1 MIAKRGMLSLRARDT
16 LEGYSLILPWIIG
29 FIVFGAFPIF
39 YSLFLSFTKWN
50 IVGKAQ
56 WVGVRNFVRMFDLS
70 RSTGTEFLKS
80 VYVTFYYSILSIPAR
95 VVLAITLALL
105 LRRPIKGRR
114 FCLTVLYLPSVISG
128 VSMALMWKWIFHNRF
143 GLVNGILKVFS
154 IQGPNW
160 FLHTSTAVPA
170 FVVMSLWN
178 VGFMLIVY
186 LGTLQSIP
194 REIEESVQLDGAGP
208 ARKLFRIT
216 LPMISPVIF
225 YQVVMGIIGSFQI
238 FVSAYVISGGGERT
252 GAALGGPKDAFLF
265 YVLNIYKY
273 GFVYLRMGFAAALA
287 WVLFVIILLLTLLV
301 FKSSPLWTFYRGKE
315 GD

>member
-1 MIAKRGMLSLRARDT
+1 MTAKRGTLSLRTRDT

-70 RSTGTEFLKS
+70 RSTGTEFVKS

-143 GLVNGILKVFS
+143 GLVNGTLKALAS
-154 IQGPNW
+154 KAQ
-160 FLHTSTAVPA
+160 T
-170 FVVMSLWN
+170 
-178 VGFMLIVY
+178 GFC
-186 LGTLQSIP
+186 T
-194 REIEESVQLDGAGP
+194 P
-208 ARKLFRIT
+208 ARQC
-216 LPMISPVIF
+216 P
-225 YQVVMGIIGSFQI
+225 
-238 FVSAYVISGGGERT
+238 
-252 GAALGGPKDAFLF
+252 
-265 YVLNIYKY
+265 
-273 GFVYLRMGFAAALA
+273 
-287 WVLFVIILLLTLLV
+287 
-301 FKSSPLWTFYRGKE
+301 PLS
-315 GD
+315 